1 METKAQHFLIG
12 AFVLALTAGIFAT
25 IIWLARLDIS
35 QGVSHYVIYFTD
47 SVAGLGLGGDVRFN
61 GIKVGSVSAIDIDP
75 DDSRRVK
82 VTVEIASNTPIRAD
96 SVAQLQLQGITGLSF
111 VQISG
116 GTPAAKL
123 LKARRSQPPPVIQS
137 KSSDIARLFE
147 SAPEVLAKTTAAL
160 DKLNQILGADNQ
172 KSISR
177 VLADAADVADT
188 IDQHRQ
194 DLAHILEAASKSADD
209 VSVAAKAVREIT
221 EKLNHVSD
229 ETEQTM
235 RSTRQTMENANKLVV
250 DAQQSVS
257 QLNGILGDNRQAIS
271 EFANDGLPQL
281 TRFVMEARQLVA
293 VLSRLSER
301 LENDP
306 SRFIF
311 GDKAPERRAQ

>member
-1 METKAQHFLIG
+1 
-12 AFVLALTAGIFAT
+12 V
-25 IIWLARLDIS
+25 
-35 QGVSHYVIYFTD
+35 
-47 SVAGLGLGGDVRFN
+47 
-61 GIKVGSVSAIDIDP
+61 
-75 DDSRRVK
+75 
-82 VTVEIASNTPIRAD
+82 
-96 SVAQLQLQGITGLSF
+96 
-111 VQISG
+111 
-116 GTPAAKL
+116 
-123 LKARRSQPPPVIQS
+123 KARRSQPPPVIQS

-188 IDQHRQ
+188 IDQRRQ
-194 DLAHILEAASKSADD
+194 DLSHILETASKSADD
-209 VSVAAKAVREIT
+209 VSAAAKAVREIT

-229 ETEQTM
+229 QTEQTM
-235 RSTRQTMENANKLVV
+235 RSTRQTMENANKLVM

-271 EFANDGLPQL
+271 EFANEGLPQV
-281 TRFVMEARQLVA
+281 TRIVMEARQLVA